1 MSAETELIKERL
13 NLADVIG
20 EYVPLKRLGGHW
32 KGLCPFH
39 QEKTP
44 SFVVSPDKGIWHC
57 FGCGEG
63 GDIFTF
69 VQRLE
74 GLDFRGA
81 LQLLAERAGVELS
94 ERSTAAVGDTR
105 GRLFE
110 LLALAAKFYHEILVR
125 QTAGVKAKEYL
136 HQRGVHDQTMET
148 FLIGYAP
155 SQWDALQ
162 GFLKRKGFTVAEMV
176 EAGVVGKNDTGKYFD
191 RFRARIMFPVHDI
204 QGRVVAF
211 GGRIVPWH
219 ATGREGKYVNSPETT
234 IYHKRRTI
242 YNLNRAKQ
250 AIRTQGVGVVVE
262 GYMDI
267 VMLVQAGVANV
278 VASSG
283 TAFTPEHIEQL
294 TRFTSTL
301 HFAFDTDRAGIHAA
315 IAATR
320 AAVAAGLRVATIAFP
335 AGKDPA
341 DVVLEEPTKVAQY
354 ITTPRSLVAV
364 LLEQL
369 QHTDAAANREELLHE
384 ILPLV
389 KQTANVVQQGEMVQE
404 LSQILHVPES
414 VLVDQLAQQPLE
426 PTAPPEA
433 APAQAQ
439 ASVLT
444 AEQRLLGL
452 IIAEPGS
459 RSVMEHITAELLT
472 LPASQSLREQLAGA
486 VSRVDPARASGQE
499 IISHL
504 PEAFVPLAE
513 ALRAETEASRTP
525 ESPPAE
531 QEARALL
538 KFLRLRHLE
547 QQLHSLQVQLA
558 GAQHAPPDEA
568 LRQFQAVAEE
578 LESVKAQG

>member
-1 MSAETELIKERL
+1 MSEATELIKERL

-63 GDIFTF
+63 GDIFSF
-69 VQRLE
+69 VQRVE
-74 GLDFRGA
+74 GLDFRGS
-81 LQLLAERAGVELS
+81 LKLLAERAGVELP
-94 ERSTAAVGDTR
+94 ERSAPAVGDTR

-110 LLALAAKFYHEILVR
+110 LLALAAKFYHEILMH
-125 QTAGVKAKEYL
+125 QSAGSKAKEYL
-136 HQRGVHDQTMET
+136 HQRGVTDKTMEE

-155 SQWDALQ
+155 PQWDVVQ
-162 GFLKRKGFTVAEMV
+162 TFLKRKGFTVAEMI
-176 EAGVVGKNDTGKYFD
+176 EAGLAGKNDSGQHFD
-191 RFRARIMFPVHDI
+191 RFRARIMFPVHDV

-219 ATGREGKYVNSPETT
+219 ATGREGKYVNSPETS
-234 IYHKRRTI
+234 IYQKRRTI

-267 VMLVQAGVANV
+267 VMLVQAGIANV

-283 TAFTPEHIEQL
+283 TAFTPEQIEQL
-294 TRFTSTL
+294 KRFTSTL

-320 AAVAAGLRVATIAFP
+320 AAVAAGMRVATVAFP
-335 AGKDPA
+335 SGKDPA
-341 DVVLEEPTKVAQY
+341 DVVLEEPTEVATY
-354 ITTPRSLVAV
+354 VTTPRSLVAV

-369 QHTDAAANREELLHE
+369 GQSETASSREELLQE
-384 ILPLV
+384 IVPLI
-389 KQTANVVQQGEMVQE
+389 KQTTNVVQQGEMVQE
-404 LSQILHVPES
+404 LSQLLHVPES
-414 VLVDQLAQQPLE
+414 VLLERLAQQPIESIANVSE
-426 PTAPPEA
+426 PGEATATA
-433 APAQAQ
+433 
-439 ASVLT
+439 LT

-452 IIAEPGS
+452 LIAEPGS
-459 RSVMEHITAELLT
+459 RAVAGGLTAELLT
-472 LPASQSLREQLAGA
+472 APATQSLFEQLQQALGA
-486 VSRVDPARASGQE
+486 VDPARASGQE
-499 IISHL
+499 VIRQL
-504 PEAFVPLAE
+504 PDSFVPLAE
-513 ALRAETEASRTP
+513 ALRAETEASRTAQ
-525 ESPPAE
+525 SPPAE
-531 QEARALL
+531 KEARALL
-538 KFLRLRHLE
+538 RFLRLRHLD
-547 QQLHSLQVQLA
+547 QRLKILQAQLA
-558 GAQHAPPDEA
+558 GGSQAPLDEA

-578 LESVKAQG
+578 LESVKAEG